1 MAANED
7 GQLKF
12 LVKNPMTYGHLIY
25 TMFCPSVC
33 RPCLKMTRLV
43 QKKWFP
49 IFSTINFRF
58 LIFYL
63 DIFCSEELPELPSV
77 PFILPPDNKSS
88 AITQFNKLDSAVN
101 KVRVIFLNSPEPVL
115 IQQKLIVF
123 EAILE
128 YYIHF
133 LILTY

>member
-1 MAANED
+1 
-7 GQLKF
+7 
-12 LVKNPMTYGHLIY
+12 
-25 TMFCPSVC
+25 
-33 RPCLKMTRLV
+33 MTRLV

-77 PFILPPDNKSS
+77 PFILPPDSKSS

-101 KVRVIFLNSPEPVL
+101 KVRVDLRNVLEPVL
-115 IQQKLIVF
+115 IQRESIVLQTIGVLFSLSLIN
-123 EAILE
+123 
-128 YYIHF
+128 
-133 LILTY
+133 LIQL